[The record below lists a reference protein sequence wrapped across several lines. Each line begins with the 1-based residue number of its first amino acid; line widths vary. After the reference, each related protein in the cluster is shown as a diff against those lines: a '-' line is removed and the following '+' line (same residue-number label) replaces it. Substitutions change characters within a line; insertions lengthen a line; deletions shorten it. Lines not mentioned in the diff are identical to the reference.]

1 MSQTSGWLHE
11 IEATDWGVY
20 THWITG
26 HRTLRVFY
34 PLTAEFYLTRS
45 DPTTRKQ
52 LLSHPQIKSVEVVK
66 RYLSIHDWEKTSV
79 FRIRVNP
86 PYIRSTYED
95 LRKHWSE
102 YLHNADLS
110 LWQQF
115 CFQTQLFPYA
125 YATIKVQNGKLQDWQ
140 LQESYTD
147 ADYQPV
153 PFRTLWF
160 QPIFEK
166 PHLARGK
173 VMKVLFRKTVTDFD
187 EEPLIFE
194 GRNEAETIE
203 ISVRYIQKSDP
214 DILFTSGGDTFIPQI
229 AERAVRTKL
238 GHLRLGRGTRTLRSY
253 VRRKKSGHGHSYMS
267 YGRVYHSQFGV
278 YLDGGR
284 HHYDVGNSFMWK
296 DGNIDGIHELVRLG
310 CNDPQRVARG
320 TIGTT
325 LSAVQMKTAY
335 ERRIL
340 IPARKADAEAFRPA
354 WSMQS
359 DVGGLIFSPMV
370 GFHTNVTELDFLS
383 MYPNIM
389 VHKNVSPETINC
401 ECCIGKQVVPLTN
414 HHVCTRR
421 PGLISLSLENILN
434 RRQYFKTKRN
444 IEPKYDRR
452 QKVLKWL
459 LVTCFEPKT
468 IIPVLKD
475 DELQLVKIGSFIDK
489 LISDND
495 SLEGISVVGI
505 NKSFETIF
513 NPIKRA
519 FRVKSPAKLYQISL
533 ETGRE
538 FTVTGDHINYV
549 LANGELQEKPAAE
562 IQEGNFIPV
571 MLKLPRINPRRHI
584 SAIPKLLE
592 NTADKDLDK
601 WRIMG
606 TDLSYNIQAKK
617 SRIRT
622 RMKTH
627 HSDGALRS
635 WMNGNFIPLRYF
647 HDLEISDEAQKF
659 LKVAH
664 GRRGGGE
671 LRYLPAHYDV
681 DGDLGFFWGYFIGDG
696 SARPTYLRLS
706 INLADVD
713 LVDWFAKFFD
723 ERFGLEVHVR
733 KEPHTKM
740 FTLQVNSATLV
751 RILTDVFKI
760 PRTRIL
766 GKHTVP
772 SIVLNGDDSTVFG
785 FLGGMIASDGNVS
798 LKRNLVRITS
808 CDYAFVQELAY
819 LAARLGLYTTLQ
831 KSIPKKGSPMYT
843 LGFSGKETLDR
854 LLECGYVKRVDESKI
869 RAKKSRI
876 QSRSLVKDF
885 PVKESGLLI
894 LAQKAQTA
902 RTPRISDRTRI
913 LREVAQTQVQRIA
926 ERSNRLDSDNLK
938 QLEVI
943 KKLLEGDLGF
953 ARVSKIRQIP
963 PKDEFVYC
971 FEVTDN
977 YPGFVA
983 GIGGIFSH
991 NCFGYTGYRNAR
1003 FGRIESH
1010 EAISA
1015 YGRHTL
1021 TLAQKIAAHYDLE
1034 VIAGIVDSIW
1044 LKRADDEPIP
1054 IEVSQQLRQEIA
1066 DLTDLPVEHAADYH
1080 WIVFL
1085 PRRHEPEIGVLN
1097 RYYGLKT
1104 DGKFKIRGIE
1114 IRQSSSPPFIKKL
1127 QTHMLTILAQARTGE
1142 QFQTAT
1148 KRAYRLMKSYKNELA
1163 KGKIPLKELLI
1174 TIRPS
1179 RAPNEYIN
1187 NSRQAIAARQLANAD
1202 VTVEPGIKITYLI
1215 TNAAAQDPNERVKVE
1230 QLMTGDE
1237 TYDLTEYQKLCTRA
1251 YESLIPPE
1259 FETKDP
1265 TLELFLGH

>member
-1 MSQTSGWLHE
+1 MSHTQAWLHE

-26 HRTLRVFY
+26 NKIIRAFY
-34 PLTAEFYLTRS
+34 PLTAEFFLAKS
-45 DPTTRKQ
+45 DQRIRKQ
-52 LLSHPQIKSVEVVK
+52 LLSHPHIESVEEVE
-66 RYLSIHDWEKTSV
+66 RYLSIHDWKISPV
-79 FRIRVNP
+79 LCIRVNP
-86 PYIRSTYED
+86 RYIRSTYED
-95 LRKHWSE
+95 LRKYWRE

-115 CFQTQLFPYA
+115 CFQTQLFPYV
-125 YATIKVQNGKLQDWQ
+125 YATIEVQNDRLQDWQ
-140 LQESYTD
+140 LLEAYTD
-147 ADYQPV
+147 ADYQSV
-153 PFRTLWF
+153 PFRTLWL
-160 QPIFEK
+160 QPVFEER
-166 PHLARGK
+166 HLSRGK
-173 VMKVLFRKTVTDFD
+173 VMEVLFRKSVRNQN
-187 EEPLIFE
+187 EKPLIIEEENE
-194 GRNEAETIE
+194 GDTIE
-203 ISVRYIQKSDP
+203 TSVKYIQKIDP
-214 DILFTSGGDTFIPQI
+214 DILFTSGGDTFIPRV
-229 AERAVRTKL
+229 AERAVHTNL
-238 GHLRLGRGTRTLRSY
+238 GHLRLGRGMRPLSSY
-253 VRRKKSGHGHSYMS
+253 VRRKNSGHGHSYMS

-310 CNDPQRVARG
+310 CSDPQRVARG

-335 ERRIL
+335 DRKIL
-340 IPARKADAEAFRPA
+340 IPARKADAESFRPA

-359 DVGGLIFSPMV
+359 DVGGLVYSPMV

-401 ECCIGKQVVPLTN
+401 KCCPREQVVPLTD

-434 RRQYFKTKRN
+434 RRQHFKAKRN
-444 IEPKYDRR
+444 LNLKYDRR

-459 LVTCFEPKT
+459 LVTCFESKS
-468 IIPVLKD
+468 IVPVLKN
-475 DELQLVKIGSFIDK
+475 DELQLVKIGPFIDK
-489 LISDND
+489 LIAEDD
-495 SLEGISVVGI
+495 SLDEISVVGV
-505 NKSFETIF
+505 NESFEAFF

-519 FRVKSPAKLYQISL
+519 FRIKSPTKLYHISL

-538 FTVTGDHINYV
+538 FTVTGDHINYI

-562 IQEGNFIPV
+562 IQEGDFIPV
-571 MLKLPRINPRRHI
+571 VLKLPRINPRHHI
-584 SAIPKLLE
+584 EAIPELLE
-592 NTADKDLDK
+592 KVADNDLDT

-606 TDLSYNIQAKK
+606 TDLSYDIQAKK

-622 RMKTH
+622 RMKDH

-635 WMNGNFIPLRYF
+635 WLNGNFIPLRYF
-647 HDLEISDEAQKF
+647 DELELSDETQKY

-681 DGDLGFFWGYFIGDG
+681 DGDLGFFLGYFIGDG
-696 SARPTYLRLS
+696 SARPTYVRLS
-706 INLADVD
+706 INSADVD
-713 LVDWFAKFFD
+713 LLNWFVKFFD
-723 ERFGLEVHVR
+723 ERFGLEAHIL
-733 KEPHTKM
+733 KEPFTKM

-760 PRTRIL
+760 PRTRAL
-766 GKHTVP
+766 GKHKVP
-772 SIVLNGDDSTVFG
+772 SIILNGDDCAVFG
-785 FLGGMIASDGNVS
+785 FLRGLIASDGDINP
-798 LKRNLVRITS
+798 KRNVIRIAS
-808 CDYAFVQELAY
+808 CDYAFIQELAY
-819 LAARLGLYTTLQ
+819 LTARVGLYVTLQ
-831 KSIPKKGSPMYT
+831 KSIPKKGSPMYA
-843 LGFSGKETLDR
+843 LGFSGKETLDC
-854 LLECGYVKRVDESKI
+854 LLESGYFKQVDELKI
-869 RAKKSRI
+869 RAKESKI

-885 PVKESGLLI
+885 PVKESGLLT
-894 LAQKAQTA
+894 LAQKARTA
-902 RTPRISDRTRI
+902 RTQRISDRTRV
-913 LREVAQTQVQRIA
+913 LREVVRTQVQRIA
-926 ERSNRLDSDNLK
+926 ERRSKLDTSSLK

-943 KKLLEGDLGF
+943 KKLVEGDLGF
-953 ARVSKIRQIP
+953 ARVTKIRRVL
-963 PKDEFVYC
+963 PKGKHVYC
-971 FEVTDN
+971 FEVTSN

-983 GIGGIFSH
+983 GAGGIFSH

-1021 TLAQKIAAHYDLE
+1021 TLAQRIAARYDLE

-1044 LKRADDEPIP
+1044 LKRPDNEPIP
-1054 IEVSQQLRQEIA
+1054 IEVSQELRQEVA
-1066 DLTDLPVEHAADYH
+1066 DLSGLPVEHAADYH

-1127 QTHMLTILAQARTGE
+1127 QTQMLAILAQARTGE
-1142 QFQTAT
+1142 QFQAAT
-1148 KRAYRLMKSYKNELA
+1148 KRAYRLMKSYTNELA

-1179 RAPNEYIN
+1179 RAPNEYVN
-1187 NSRQAIAARQLANAD
+1187 NSRQAIAARQLANAG
-1202 VTVEPGIKITYLI
+1202 VTVEPGIKLTYLI
-1215 TNAAAQDPNERVKVE
+1215 TNAAAQDPDERVKVE

-1237 TYDLTEYQKLCTRA
+1237 SYDLTEYQKLCARA

-1259 FETKDP
+1259 FDSKDP
-1265 TLELFLGH
+1265 TLELFLDH

>member
-1 MSQTSGWLHE
+1 
-11 IEATDWGVY
+11 
-20 THWITG
+20 
-26 HRTLRVFY
+26 
-34 PLTAEFYLTRS
+34 
-45 DPTTRKQ
+45 
-52 LLSHPQIKSVEVVK
+52 LLSHPQIESVEIVD

-79 FRIRVNP
+79 FCVRVNP
-86 PYIRSTYED
+86 LHIRSTYED

-125 YATIKVQNGKLQDWQ
+125 YATIKVQNDRLQDWQ
-140 LQESYTD
+140 LLESYLD

-160 QPIFEK
+160 QPIFEE

-173 VMKVLFRKTVTDFD
+173 VTKILFRKTVTDSD
-187 EEPLIFE
+187 EEPLVFE

-203 ISVRYIQKSDP
+203 ASVRYIQKIDP

-229 AERAVRTKL
+229 AERAVRAKL

-310 CNDPQRVARG
+310 CSDPQRVARG

-325 LSAVQMKTAY
+325 LSAVQMKTAN
-335 ERRIL
+335 ERKIL

-359 DVGGLIFSPMV
+359 DVGGLVFSPMV

-401 ECCIGKQVVPLTN
+401 KCCPGKQVVPLTD

-434 RRQYFKTKRN
+434 RRQHFKAKRN

-459 LVTCFEPKT
+459 LVTCF
-468 IIPVLKD
+468 
-475 DELQLVKIGSFIDK
+475 
-489 LISDND
+489 
-495 SLEGISVVGI
+495 
-505 NKSFETIF
+505 
-513 NPIKRA
+513 
-519 FRVKSPAKLYQISL
+519 
-533 ETGRE
+533 
-538 FTVTGDHINYV
+538 
-549 LANGELQEKPAAE
+549 
-562 IQEGNFIPV
+562 
-571 MLKLPRINPRRHI
+571 
-584 SAIPKLLE
+584 
-592 NTADKDLDK
+592 
-601 WRIMG
+601 
-606 TDLSYNIQAKK
+606 
-617 SRIRT
+617 
-622 RMKTH
+622 
-627 HSDGALRS
+627 
-635 WMNGNFIPLRYF
+635 
-647 HDLEISDEAQKF
+647 
-659 LKVAH
+659 
-664 GRRGGGE
+664 
-671 LRYLPAHYDV
+671 
-681 DGDLGFFWGYFIGDG
+681 
-696 SARPTYLRLS
+696 
-706 INLADVD
+706 
-713 LVDWFAKFFD
+713 
-723 ERFGLEVHVR
+723 
-733 KEPHTKM
+733 
-740 FTLQVNSATLV
+740 
-751 RILTDVFKI
+751 
-760 PRTRIL
+760 
-766 GKHTVP
+766 
-772 SIVLNGDDSTVFG
+772 
-785 FLGGMIASDGNVS
+785 
-798 LKRNLVRITS
+798 
-808 CDYAFVQELAY
+808 
-819 LAARLGLYTTLQ
+819 
-831 KSIPKKGSPMYT
+831 
-843 LGFSGKETLDR
+843 
-854 LLECGYVKRVDESKI
+854 
-869 RAKKSRI
+869 
-876 QSRSLVKDF
+876 
-885 PVKESGLLI
+885 
-894 LAQKAQTA
+894 
-902 RTPRISDRTRI
+902 
-913 LREVAQTQVQRIA
+913 
-926 ERSNRLDSDNLK
+926 
-938 QLEVI
+938 
-943 KKLLEGDLGF
+943 
-953 ARVSKIRQIP
+953 
-963 PKDEFVYC
+963 
-971 FEVTDN
+971 
-977 YPGFVA
+977 
-983 GIGGIFSH
+983 
-991 NCFGYTGYRNAR
+991 GYTGYRNAR

-1010 EAISA
+1010 ESISA

-1021 TLAQKIAAHYDLE
+1021 TLAQKLVAHYDLE

-1044 LKRADDEPIP
+1044 LKQADDEPIP
-1054 IEVSQQLRQEIA
+1054 IECSQKLRQEVA
-1066 DLTDLPVEHAADYH
+1066 ELTGLPVEHAADYH

-1127 QTHMLTILAQARTGE
+1127 QTHMLTILAKARTGE
-1142 QFQTAT
+1142 QFAAAT
-1148 KRAYRLMKSYKNELA
+1148 KRAYRLMKSYKDQLA
-1163 KGKIPLKELLI
+1163 EGNIPLKELLI

-1179 RAPNEYIN
+1179 RAPNEYVN

-1237 TYDLTEYQKLCTRA
+1237 TYDLLEYQKLCTRA

-1259 FETKDP
+1259 FETKAP
-1265 TLELFLGH
+1265 TLELFLDH